1 MESGITSPA
10 RSISERS
17 ALLAG
22 SHDTAERAE
31 GRHNQRARDVKR
43 SAWARVNYYV
53 PFTFW
58 LPNYS
63 LSLLGGDF
71 LAGLSVACIL
81 IPQSISYATSLA
93 RLSPLAGLF
102 SAAIPG
108 IVYALLGTSRQ
119 LNVAPEAALSL
130 LIGQTIQTAIHSDPH
145 EHPHH
150 PDVIGMAISTITTLQ
165 VGLFAFLLGF
175 FRLGFIDVLLSRA
188 LLRGFITA
196 IAVVISIEQFIPM
209 FGLSELEHEFNPETT
224 VDKFLFLIR
233 NVTTHEHRPTTL
245 ISFGAL
251 AILVFF
257 RYFKSFFRNY
267 WFIYRLPEV
276 LIIVIVSTV
285 LCDIQDWD
293 RLGVEVLGSVPI
305 TTSERSFVRFPLHRT
320 TLKYARSTTSTAI
333 LIAVIGYLDSIVAAK
348 QNAARFGYT
357 VSPNRELVAL
367 GASNIVG
374 SFLPGILPAFG
385 SITRSRI
392 NGEVGARSQMSSLI
406 CSSLVLLATFYLLPA
421 LYYLPR
427 CVLASIVFLV
437 VFSILAEAPHD
448 IYYFWRMRA
457 WTDFGLMSITFIT
470 TLFWNVEVG
479 IVCSIICSL
488 LFVVHKSSRPRL
500 TILGRIPGTKTWKSV
515 NEFPE
520 AEEDVPGTLIIRLRD
535 NLYFANAAQL
545 KERLRRLELYG
556 HDPSHPSDTPRREQ
570 AEVIVFHLSDL
581 ETCDASAAQI
591 FYELLNDYKSRG
603 VMVLITHLRPA
614 PRVTF
619 ERAGIVALLGED
631 AFFEDVASAM
641 SRIEMAELAASGS

>member
-1 MESGITSPA
+1 MQSGTTSPA
-10 RSISERS
+10 RSFSERS
-17 ALLAG
+17 ALLPSTQDAV
-22 SHDTAERAE
+22 ERGE
-31 GRHNQRARDVKR
+31 PSYKQNPRS
-43 SAWARVNYYV
+43 SAWPRVNYYI
-53 PFTFW
+53 PFTAW

-63 LSLLGGDF
+63 ISLLGGDF

-130 LIGQTIQTAIHSDPH
+130 LIGQTVQGALHSDPH
-145 EHPHH
+145 DHPHN
-150 PDVIGMAISTITTLQ
+150 PDAIGIAISTITTLQ
-165 VGLFAFLLGF
+165 VGVFAFLLGF

-196 IAVVISIEQFIPM
+196 IAVIISIEQFIPM
-209 FGLSELEHEFNPETT
+209 FGLSELEHALNPETT
-224 VDKFLFLIR
+224 LDKLIFLIR
-233 NVTTHEHRPTTL
+233 NVTSHEHRPTTI

-257 RYFKSFFRNY
+257 RYFKAFFKNH

-276 LIIVIVSTV
+276 LIVVIASTILSNV
-285 LCDIQDWD
+285 FDWD
-293 RLGVEVLGSVPI
+293 DLGVSVLGSVPI
-305 TTSERSFVRFPLHRT
+305 TSSERSFVRFPLHQA
-320 TLKYARSTTSTAI
+320 TLRYAKSTTSTAV

-348 QNAARFGYT
+348 QNASRFGYSI
-357 VSPNRELVAL
+357 SPNRELVAL
-367 GASNIVG
+367 GAANIVG
-374 SFLPGILPAFG
+374 SFVPGLLPAFG

-392 NGEVGARSQMSSLI
+392 NGDVGGRSQMASLI
-406 CSSLVLLATFYLLPA
+406 CSAFVLLATFFLLPA

-448 IYYFWRMRA
+448 ISYFWRMRS
-457 WTDFGLMSITFIT
+457 WTDFGLMSITFFT

-488 LFVVHKSSRPRL
+488 LLVVHKSSKPRL
-500 TILGRIPGTKTWKSV
+500 TILGRIPGTTRWKPV
-515 NEFPE
+515 NEYPE
-520 AEEDVPGTLIIRLRD
+520 AEEDVPGALIIRLRD
-535 NLYFANAAQL
+535 NLDFANTAQL

-570 AEVIVFHLSDL
+570 ASVIVFHLADL

-591 FYELLNDYKSRG
+591 FYELLENYKSRS
-603 VMVLITHLRPA
+603 VEIFIAHLRPSLLL
-614 PRVTF
+614 TF
-619 ERAGIVALLGED
+619 ERAGIVALLGEE
-631 AFFEDVASAM
+631 AFFQDVAAAM
-641 SRIEMAELAASGS
+641 VRVEMAEVANLNL